1 MMLKP
6 SIDSL
11 LNEVPSKYSLVI
23 LASKRAHELDEGAQP
38 TIEGFES
45 VKSVG
50 QALEEIDAGTVIN
63 DPNPE
68 EKREKMRLAKEEQK
82 MMRDQEQRELE
93 NRIRDERN

>member
-38 TIEGFES
+38 TLEGFES

-93 NRIRDERN
+93 NRIRDERT

>member
-38 TIEGFES
+38 TLDGFES

-63 DPNPE
+63 DPNPD
-68 EKREKMRLAKEEQK
+68 EKREKMRAAKEEQK